1 MEINYF
7 ALAGHLNTAVTGP
20 LKGYVSQNDL
30 ADKIERSSS
39 TIAAWLRE
47 KVFPDR
53 LDDILAVVAM
63 VRQVAEQHGITL
75 KVDLDEST
83 WRAAYERHRAAVTEQ
98 TRVAA
103 QAARARRN
111 LLDDVVGKPVA
122 EYAVDPLLLGV
133 RPAIDPGRRAGVD
146 SPLPS
151 YVRRRHDEDLAEV
164 VRAAVGG
171 QNKIAVLVGDPG
183 TGKTRACWEAV
194 RELDDWL
201 VWHPSGADPGQALVA
216 GLRQVRPNTVIWL
229 NEAQRYLHHPETAAR
244 LAELLADQSAAPVL
258 VLGTLWPDRWAALT
272 AEARHDGE
280 DPSFHTRDL
289 LRARTIPVP
298 AAFSPL
304 DPSALRTAAQRDP
317 RIARAVAE
325 ATDHEITQYLAGIP
339 VLVERYRNATPE
351 VRALLWAAIDARRLG
366 VGEDIPVAFLEAAG
380 PGYLSPAQWNLARQ
394 SEEWFRAALD
404 TATEPARGV
413 LGPLMLDPD
422 NDEYVRLAP
431 HLEEL
436 GATERR
442 AALPPARFWAA
453 NGHLTP
459 SDTARLAWA
468 AQSRGLYRVA
478 VRLLREAV
486 LGGAPEDAY
495 RLPGLVKRVDPAGAA
510 RAREWLAA
518 YFPVE
523 GKGLRQLADT
533 LHHVGDVESESA
545 LVLRA
550 AQEIPL
556 ADAVV
561 TAEILDYAT
570 RRGFQDAVDALLD
583 RDLVAN
589 TRLSKPRR
597 VCDLIYALMRVG
609 ESAVGQARSLAQRCL
624 GSGSDHDVLL
634 ASRPLA
640 DEDWWHEAAL
650 QVVRQANPIGLRES
664 CVLLGADDIAALD
677 VANRVDI
684 ANDSQTC
691 LVLNHFAEVD
701 AEEPLAHLL
710 DRLHRLVPERPPEW
724 PLRLRDVAVEMSCDD
739 SVVARLPEPPDDIDL
754 DLDNTTVLHWFLRR
768 LTDADPAQRVD
779 LGARLVSAARE
790 LTNPNVLI
798 RLLSDLETN
807 GLAAEVAAVLG
818 CGPALTGLGAGHLVR
833 LLEYARDTGQVA
845 QFAGVAA
852 TLEITATQAELFGVW
867 NLTKLLDL
875 LVEAGHTEEATTLAT
890 RMAQECDLADP
901 DTVATLLK
909 AFGEHGFPDL
919 RRRLSERDPIAFP
932 DGFDRFSLKYSAAE
946 LLHILTELGE
956 PALAKRFA
964 TRVVTD
970 ADAVGKMARNTA
982 AALLAIGL
990 PELAE
995 DMLVKAANSGYYW
1008 VFAEVHREDFPYG
1021 REPSGKA
1028 SPPWRWEER

>member
-1 MEINYF
+1 MAADYF
-7 ALAGHLNTAVTGP
+7 TLVKQLDAAITGP
-20 LKGYVSQNDL
+20 LKGYLSQNVL
-30 ADKIERSSS
+30 AGKVERSS
-39 TIAAWLRE
+39 TTVGKWLRE
-47 KVFPDR
+47 GVFPDR
-53 LDDILAVVAM
+53 RDDILAL
-63 VRQVAEQHGITL
+63 VAEVRRIAERQGL
-75 KVDLDEST
+75 ALEVALDEGT
-83 WRAAYERHRAAVTEQ
+83 WRAAYDQHRTA
-98 TRVAA
+98 VAA
-103 QAARARRN
+103 MAGVAGQAGRARKA
-111 LLDDVVGKPVA
+111 LADDVVGKPVA

-133 RPAIDPGRRAGVD
+133 RPAIDPGRRAEVD

-151 YVRRRHDEDLAEV
+151 YVRRQHDEDLAEV

-201 VWHPSGADPGQALVA
+201 VWHPNGADPGQALVA

-229 NEAQRYLHHPETAAR
+229 NETQRYLHHPETAAR
-244 LAELLADQSAAPVL
+244 LAELLTDQAVAPVL

-272 AEARHDGE
+272 AEARHDGD
-280 DPSFHTRDL
+280 DPNFHTRDL
-289 LRARTIPVP
+289 LRARTIPLP
-298 AAFSPL
+298 AAFTPL
-304 DPSALRTAAQRDP
+304 DPSALRAAAQRDP

-325 ATDHEITQYLAGIP
+325 ATDREITQYLAGIP
-339 VLVERYRNATPE
+339 VLVERYRNATPA

-366 VGEDIPVAFLEAAG
+366 VSEDIPITFLEAAA
-380 PGYLSPAQWNLARQ
+380 PGYLSPAQWSLARQ
-394 SEEWFRAALD
+394 SEDWFQAALD

-413 LGPLMLDPD
+413 LGPLTLDPD
-422 NDEYVRLAP
+422 NNGYVRLAP

-442 AALPPARFWAA
+442 AALPPAKFWAA
-453 NGHLTP
+453 NTHLAP
-459 SDTARLAWA
+459 PDTARLAWE

-486 LGGAPEDAY
+486 LGGASEDAY
-495 RLPGLVKRVDPAGAA
+495 RLHRLVERVDPQGVAG
-510 RAREWLAA
+510 AREWLAA

-523 GKGLRQLADT
+523 GKGLRQLAST

-550 AQEIPL
+550 AQETPL

-570 RRGFQDAVDALLD
+570 RRGFQDAVHALLD

-597 VCDLIYALMRVG
+597 VCDLIYALMRFG
-609 ESAVGQARSLAQRCL
+609 EAAVGQARTLAQRCL
-624 GSGSDHDVLL
+624 GAGSDHDVLL
-634 ASRPLA
+634 ASRELA

-650 QVVRQANPIGLRES
+650 QVVRQASPTDLWDS
-664 CVLLGADDIAALD
+664 CVLLGAVDIATLD
-677 VANRVDI
+677 VADRVDI
-684 ANDSQTC
+684 TSDSQTC
-691 LVLNHFAEVD
+691 QVLNHFTKVG

-710 DRLHRLVPERPPEW
+710 DRLRRLVPERPPEW
-724 PLRLRDVAVEMSCDD
+724 PLRLRDFAVEMSCAD

-754 DLDNTTVLHWFLRR
+754 DLDNTTIRHWFLKR
-768 LTDADPAQRVD
+768 LTDADPAQRVE
-779 LGARLVSAARE
+779 LSARLVSAARE

-798 RLLSDLETN
+798 GLLSDLTAN
-807 GLAAEVAAVLG
+807 GPAGEVATVLG
-818 CGPALTGLGAGHLVR
+818 CGPALTGLDLRHLVR

-845 QFAGVAA
+845 QFAGVTAK
-852 TLEITATQAELFGVW
+852 LEIASAQTELFGVW
-867 NLTKLLDL
+867 NLAKLLGL
-875 LVEAGHTEEATTLAT
+875 LVEAEHTGEAATLAT

-901 DTVATLLK
+901 DAVATLLK

-919 RRRLSERDPIAFP
+919 RRRLLERDPISFP
-932 DGFDRFSLKYSAAE
+932 DGFDRFSLKYSAAD
-946 LLHILTELGE
+946 LLHILTEMGE
-956 PALAKRFA
+956 PALAQRFA